1 MAGNRSRKHGRGNPG
16 SGSKPSSYI
25 TPEGFERLRSEYEK
39 LWRIERPKV
48 THAVSVAAALGDR
61 SENADYIY
69 GKKRLREIDSR
80 IRFLSKR
87 LEDLTVVRQ
96 SPEREDKVFFGAWVT
111 LEDEQGEHVCYRIV
125 GPDESDAGSRA
136 ISVDSPVGRALLGRE
151 LDDEVEVKR
160 PRGITIYSIIKIAY
174 REASAE

>member
-1 MAGNRSRKHGRGNPG
+1 MADRRSGKHGRGSPG
-16 SGSKPSSYI
+16 PDAQQSSYI
-25 TPEGFERLRSEYEK
+25 TPEGFERMRAEHDD
-39 LWRIERPKV
+39 LWRVERPKV

-87 LEDLTVVRQ
+87 LEALTVVRD

-111 LEDEQGEHVCYRIV
+111 LEDEQGERVCYRIV
-125 GPDESDAGSRA
+125 GPDEFDAGSGA
-136 ISVDSPVGRALLGRE
+136 ISVDSPVGRALMGRE
-151 LDDEVEVKR
+151 LDDEVVVKR
-160 PRGITIYSIIKIAY
+160 PRGSTIYSIIEIAY
-174 REASAE
+174 REPAAE